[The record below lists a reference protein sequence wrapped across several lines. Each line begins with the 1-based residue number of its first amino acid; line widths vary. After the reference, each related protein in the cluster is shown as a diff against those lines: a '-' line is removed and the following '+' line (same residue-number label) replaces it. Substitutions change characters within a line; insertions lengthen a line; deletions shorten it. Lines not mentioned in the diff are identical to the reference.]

1 MSEKKARRF
10 QTSGD
15 LTSELVGKTY
25 IAFCGSYR
33 QSKSHKVLM
42 VVLTIEMVLLF
53 VLNHLNGESQ
63 RNLLPLALLVGAYVL
78 IDILMSWAIRY
89 GTKMTVK
96 RFEEESHTGVRGNT
110 SSFTDTQ
117 VYLENHGSGGAC
129 YINLTEMKRLMQ
141 VENIWMLATKTGGFI
156 PVFVDQLSET
166 DRASLLAL
174 LKQNNPKIKIQLP
187 KGKK

>member
-1 MSEKKARRF
+1 MSENTARCF

-15 LTSELVGKTY
+15 LTSDLVGKTY
-25 IAFCGSYR
+25 IAFCGNYR

-42 VVLTIEMVLLF
+42 VVLTVEMVLLL
-53 VLNHLNGESQ
+53 VLNHFNGEGYKS
-63 RNLLPLALLVGAYVL
+63 LLPFAVLAGAYVL

-129 YINLTEMKRLMQ
+129 YINLTDMKRLMQ
-141 VENIWMLATKTGGFI
+141 VDDIWVLATKTGAFI
-156 PVFVDQLSET
+156 PIFVDQLSET
-166 DRASLLAL
+166 DQESVLAL
-174 LKQNNPKIKIQLP
+174 LKSNNPKIKIQLP
-187 KGKK
+187 KKK

>member
-1 MSEKKARRF
+1 MGENQTRRY

-15 LTSELVGKTY
+15 LTSELVKKTY

-42 VVLTIEMVLLF
+42 VVLMVEMVLLLI
-53 VLNHLNGESQ
+53 LNHINGESGKG
-63 RNLLPLALLVGAYVL
+63 LLSFAVFAGAYIV

-141 VENIWMLATKTGGFI
+141 VDNVWMLATKTGAFI
-156 PVFVDQLSET
+156 PIFVDKLSET
-166 DRASLLAL
+166 DQKSVLDL
-174 LKQNNPKIKIQLP
+174 LKQNNPKIKIQIS
-187 KGKK
+187 KK